1 MKQQHWIYFCY
12 KEELEPVDVP
22 YRGQLQLSNE
32 KVFQPSL
39 YWFNTLLFISFL
51 NHLYNVK
58 NCTQKYYDLKN
69 LINFN

>member
-32 KVFQPSL
+32 KVFQIP
-39 YWFNTLLFISFL
+39 YPTISVL
-51 NHLYNVK
+51 V
-58 NCTQKYYDLKN
+58 
-69 LINFN
+69 